1 MKSQK
6 NENFLEE
13 LYLVIQNRAKRKNI
27 KSYTSSLIKKGKI
40 KIAQKVGEES
50 TELIIDYLSG
60 SKKRVIEEASDLIYH
75 LLVMLYSKKITI
87 KDIKKELDKRKNV
100 RR

>member
-6 NENFLEE
+6 IENFLEE

-100 RR
+100 RQ

>member
-6 NENFLEE
+6 IENFLEE

-50 TELIIDYLSG
+50 TELIIDYLNG

-100 RR
+100 RQ

>member
-100 RR
+100 RQ